1 MRSIGAMAARPVAA
15 ITKLSLVDVS
25 PSTVAQL
32 NDSSATAG
40 VNAVSTARAIG
51 ASVATKASIV
61 AMFGWIIPAPLAI
74 PVTVTGTPPTSMR
87 RDAPLGTVSVV
98 IIADTAANQ

>member
-1 MRSIGAMAARPVAA
+1 MGAMRARPVATR
-15 ITKLSLVDVS
+15 TKLSLVDVS

-32 NDSSATAG
+32 NDASATDG
-40 VNAVSTARAIG
+40 VSVASSVRAIG
-51 ASVATKASIV
+51 ASVAMKASIV

-74 PVTVTGTPPTSMR
+74 PVTVTATPPTSTR